1 MAKNLVIVE
10 SARQKQ
16 SKFLGSDYQVDQVMG
31 ILPTCLQ
38 RKLDVENGLNQN
50 MKFHTNKKS
59 CKLKDCFKKARNGLL
74 ASDEDREGEAIS
86 WHLAEELNL
95 DKRKQTS
102 VFHEITKCYFKS
114 NR

>member
-50 MKFHTNKKS
+50 MKFHT
-59 CKLKDCFKKARNGLL
+59 KKASLQVKGLLKKRGMVWL

-95 DKRKQTS
+95 DKRKQT
-102 VFHEITKCYFKS
+102 
-114 NR
+114 